1 MRQLLSFIAIS
12 VILTACGSKA
22 AETKIKEADKP
33 IPVKLISI
41 QQEAADNIINV
52 TGYLSTENETKL
64 SFKTGGVIDRIF
76 VKEGDNIRKGQL
88 LATIKSTEIS
98 AQVQQVQL
106 AVQKAA
112 RDYQRVQNLYA
123 DSVATLEQLQNA
135 RTGLDMATQ
144 NLSQVSFNQQF
155 SKIYAT
161 QDGFVIRKIKNEG
174 ELSEPGSAVLIAG
187 GVSNASGWVLS
198 TGVSD
203 KEWSLIE
210 KGNNATISFEAF
222 PDKTFPASVSK
233 KSLAS
238 DPLDGSFGLELKV
251 DFGKEKPATGMFG
264 KASITSNN
272 KQTGYTIPYESLLE
286 ANGKKG
292 FVFASNDG
300 KTVKK
305 VEVIVG
311 MINNNNVQIISG
323 LDSFKYVVSSGS
335 PYLNDE
341 SIIEVKK

>member
-1 MRQLLSFIAIS
+1 MRQLFFLAFISLIFHACTS
-12 VILTACGSKA
+12 KTAES
-22 AETKIKEADKP
+22 KIKEADKP

-41 QQEAADNIINV
+41 KQEAADNIINV

-106 AVQKAA
+106 SVQKAE
-112 RDYQRVQNLYA
+112 RDYQRAQNLYS

-135 RTGLDMATQ
+135 RTGLDMARQ

-161 QDGFVIRKIKNEG
+161 QDGFVIRKMKNEG
-174 ELSEPGSAVLIAG
+174 ELSEPGGAVLITG
-187 GVSNASGWVLS
+187 GVSNASAWVLS

-203 KEWSLIE
+203 KQWSLIE
-210 KGNNATISFEAF
+210 KGNVATVSFEAF
-222 PDKTFPASVSK
+222 AGKTFPAIVSK

-238 DPLDGSFGLELKV
+238 DPVDGSFGLELKV

-264 KASITSNN
+264 KASITSNS

-286 ANGKKG
+286 ANGKNG

-300 KTVKK
+300 KTVKR
-305 VEVIVG
+305 VEVVVG
-311 MINNNNVQIISG
+311 MINNNSVQIIGG
-323 LDSFKYVVSSGS
+323 LENFTYVVSSGS
-335 PYLNDE
+335 PYLNNE
-341 SIIEVKK
+341 SIIEVVK

>member
-1 MRQLLSFIAIS
+1 MRQLLSIISLS
-12 VILTACGSKA
+12 VILSACGSKA

-41 QQEAADNIINV
+41 KEEAADNIIHV

-64 SFKTGGVIDRIF
+64 SFKTGGVIERML
-76 VKEGDNIRKGQL
+76 VKEGDRIRKGQL

-106 AVQKAA
+106 AVQKAE
-112 RDYQRVQNLYA
+112 RDYQRAQNLYA
-123 DSVATLEQLQNA
+123 DSVATLEQLQNSK
-135 RTGLDMATQ
+135 TGLDIARQ

-155 SKIYAT
+155 SRIYAT
-161 QDGFVIRKIKNEG
+161 QDGFIIRKMKNEG
-174 ELSEPGSAVLIAG
+174 ELSEPGAAVFIAG
-187 GVSNASGWVLS
+187 GVSSASAWVLS

-210 KGNNATISFEAF
+210 KGNAAIVSFEAF
-222 PDKTFPASVSK
+222 SGKSFPAIVSK

-238 DPLDGSFGLELKV
+238 DPVDGSFGLELKIN
-251 DFGKEKPATGMFG
+251 FGKEQPATGMFG

-272 KQTGYTIPYESLLE
+272 KQNGYSIPYESLLE

-311 MINNNNVQIISG
+311 MINNNNVQIVSG
-323 LDSFKYVVSSGS
+323 LEQYKYVVSSGS

-341 SIIEVKK
+341 SIIQVVK

>member
-1 MRQLLSFIAIS
+1 MRQLLFLASIS
-12 VILTACGSKA
+12 VTFYACGSKV
-22 AETKIKEADKP
+22 AESKTKEADKP

-41 QQEAADNIINV
+41 KQEAADNIINV

-106 AVQKAA
+106 SVQKAE
-112 RDYQRVQNLYA
+112 RDYQRAQNLYT

-135 RTGLDMATQ
+135 RTGLDMARQ

-161 QDGFVIRKIKNEG
+161 QDGFVIRKMKNEG
-174 ELSEPGSAVLIAG
+174 ELSEPGGAVLITG
-187 GVSNASGWVLS
+187 GVSNTSAWVLT

-210 KGNNATISFEAF
+210 KGNVAAVSFEAF
-222 PDKTFPASVSK
+222 AGKTFPAIVSK

-238 DPLDGSFGLELKV
+238 DPVDGSFRLELKV
-251 DFGKEKPATGMFG
+251 NVGKEKPATGMFG

-286 ANGKKG
+286 ANGKNG

-300 KTVKK
+300 KTVKR
-305 VEVIVG
+305 VEVVVG

-323 LDSFKYVVSSGS
+323 LENFTYVVSSGS
-335 PYLNDE
+335 PYLNNE
-341 SIIEVKK
+341 SIIEVVK